1 MKFSAALVVVAAAQ
15 TDGDDRGYYFQ
26 DYYNTNAYA
35 GKTGQDVDYN
45 KYGLANGNRR
55 YCHATRKDQQI
66 RSWDVALNGYFNF
79 NNYYPVECFG
89 HDMFCYIEE
98 RAQFGQIVNI
108 QAGCAQMMNHPH
120 STEVNE
126 DDLVSQI
133 YKLYYNKEAAR
144 GDEVQFY
151 YGIGGCLALPAQNGY
166 DSRSGVDD
174 NDAKSFKK
182 NLKDNRW
189 MGLHGGF
196 GLNQCLR
203 FHDKDGPKA
212 KLRLG
217 TSVCR
222 ACCLATPHYYADE
235 TDMSATEI
243 EKNYMCNHLPYK
255 AASPADHG
263 VPKIPSDDTNDTPTF
278 DCETGGAWCKKE
290 ITPNFGQYSVP
301 NYKLYYNL
309 FNLPTSANTTPVDD
323 STFCDDSTKVCTP
336 E

>member
-1 MKFSAALVVVAAAQ
+1 MKFSAALFVVAAAQ

-26 DYYNTNAYA
+26 DYYNTNTYA
-35 GKTGQDVDYN
+35 GKTGQNVDYN

-66 RSWDVALNGYFNF
+66 RHWDVSINGYFAD

-98 RAQFGQIVNI
+98 RAQFGQVVNI
-108 QAGCAQMMNHPH
+108 QAGCAQMMNHPA
-120 STEVNE
+120 TDEVNT

-144 GDEVQFY
+144 GDEVSFY

-166 DSRSGVDD
+166 DSRAAD
-174 NDAKSFKK
+174 FKQ
-182 NLKDNRW
+182 NLIKNRW

-203 FHDKDGPKA
+203 FHEKDGPKA

-235 TDMSATEI
+235 TGMDADALG
-243 EKNYMCNHLPYK
+243 KNYMCNHLPYK
-255 AASPADHG
+255 STTHGEPKVPAAIADFG
-263 VPKIPSDDTNDTPTF
+263 CEASNSDFVN
-278 DCETGGAWCKKE
+278 CRKE
-290 ITPNFGQYSVP
+290 ITPNFSQYSVP
-301 NYKLYYNL
+301 TYKLYYNL
-309 FNLPTSANTTPVDD
+309 FNLGAAADAK
-323 STFCDDSTKVCTP
+323 FCDDGTKTCTP

>member
-35 GKTGQDVDYN
+35 GKTGQNVDYN

-66 RSWDVALNGYFNF
+66 RSWDVALNGYFNSD
-79 NNYYPVECFG
+79 NYYPVECFG

-166 DSRSGVDD
+166 DSRSGVADD
-174 NDAKSFKK
+174 DAKSFKK

-235 TDMSATEI
+235 TAMSDAEK

-255 AASPADHG
+255 KTTPHG
-263 VPKIPSDDTNDTPTF
+263 EPDIPSGDTAVTPTF
-278 DCETGGAWCKKE
+278 DCETGFAWCKKE

-309 FNLPTSANTTPVDD
+309 FNLPTSAATTPVDAT
-323 STFCDDSTKVCTP
+323 TFCNDTTKVCTP